1 MNQENDNY
9 VPGPAKW
16 GKPGHIEAEWDR
28 RGEEE
33 GIGFEC
39 RAFDHP
45 LQYKIDIWT
54 RKEEKGVYRMRLDG
68 FGHLR
73 WINGESLGELI
84 QALLDISI
92 TEVIKANR
100 DQHRMLVKAYK
111 EWNAAPE
118 GFKEGH
124 ARWPEP
130 MPEIPELV
138 IAEYFEAARQR
149 TLAEMH
155 PLLHFGDN

>member
-1 MNQENDNY
+1 MSTEPEPTNQPIFN
-9 VPGPAKW
+9 W
-16 GKPGHIEAEWDR
+16 GHPGHIVAEWER
-28 RGEEE
+28 RGDEE

-54 RKEEKGVYRMRLDG
+54 LKEQRGNYRMRLDG

-73 WINGESLGELI
+73 WFNEDSLQELI
-84 QALLDISI
+84 AQLMNISV
-92 TEVIKANR
+92 TEVIAASR
-100 DQHRMLVKAYK
+100 QMSGMHRKAY
-111 EWNAAPE
+111 NAWKDKPE
-118 GFKEGH
+118 GNN
-124 ARWPEP
+124 WPEP
-130 MPEIPELV
+130 PPEVPELV

-149 TLAEMH
+149 TLQEMH